1 MGGIEL
7 RNETLVV
14 EREPNQLDELASSFS
29 EVLNQFDIEHVYIAG
44 YVSILA
50 GRARSTEDVDILI
63 ERIDEETA
71 DDLAETLDEEGFW
84 GPAMPL
90 SSIYE
95 MLDNGD
101 NIWVAPEDQIAP
113 HLEVKF
119 VRDEFDRASLGNA
132 ITARIG
138 DEAVRIGP
146 LELQIAYKL
155 YLGAQ
160 KDIEDAVHLYTL
172 FEESLSVP
180 RLEEWVRRLASTT
193 NMSDSNTPEHLDVK
207 HERNREQRI
216 EGIKRWIEYIESEPP
231 ESWGPQQNAVVNGQL
246 DAAQSVQTSASHQQ
260 HVKDVAAEILDA
272 SDNSGADSA

>member
-7 RNETLVV
+7 RNGTLVV
-14 EREPNQLDELASSFS
+14 EREPNRLDELAIGFS
-29 EVLNQFDIEHVYIAG
+29 EILGQFDIEHVYIAG

-50 GRARSTEDVDILI
+50 GRARSTEDVDVLI

-71 DDLAETLDEEGFW
+71 DELAKTLDEDAFW

-90 SSIYE
+90 TSMYE

-101 NIWVAPEDQIAP
+101 NIWVAPDDQVTP

-119 VRDEFDRASLGNA
+119 ARDEFDRASLENA
-132 ITARIG
+132 ITATVSGEEIP
-138 DEAVRIGP
+138 IGP

-155 YLGAQ
+155 HLGAQ

-180 RLEEWVRRLASTT
+180 RLEEWVTR
-193 NMSDSNTPEHLDVK
+193 LDVEDEY
-207 HERNREQRI
+207 ERL
-216 EGIKRWIEYIESEPP
+216 KR
-231 ESWGPQQNAVVNGQL
+231 A
-246 DAAQSVQTSASHQQ
+246 
-260 HVKDVAAEILDA
+260 
-272 SDNSGADSA
+272 

>member
-7 RNETLVV
+7 RNGTLVV
-14 EREPNQLDELASSFS
+14 EREPNQLDELAIRFS
-29 EVLNQFDIEHVYIAG
+29 EILGQFDVKHVYIAG

-50 GRARSTEDVDILI
+50 GRARSTEDIDVLI

-71 DDLAETLDEEGFW
+71 DELAETLDEEGFW

-90 SSIYE
+90 SSMYE

-101 NIWVAPEDQIAP
+101 NIWVAPDDQITP

-119 VRDEFDRASLGNA
+119 ARDEFDRASLQNA

-138 DEAVRIGP
+138 DDAISIGP

-155 YLGAQ
+155 HLNAQ

-172 FEESLSVP
+172 FGESLSVP
-180 RLEEWVRRLASTT
+180 CLEEWVTR
-193 NMSDSNTPEHLDVK
+193 LDVEDEY
-207 HERNREQRI
+207 ERL
-216 EGIKRWIEYIESEPP
+216 KR
-231 ESWGPQQNAVVNGQL
+231 A
-246 DAAQSVQTSASHQQ
+246 
-260 HVKDVAAEILDA
+260 
-272 SDNSGADSA
+272 

>member
-7 RNETLVV
+7 RNGTLVV
-14 EREPNQLDELASSFS
+14 EREPNQLDELAIRFS
-29 EVLNQFDIEHVYIAG
+29 EILGQFDIEHVYIAG

-50 GRARSTEDVDILI
+50 GRARSTEDVDVLI

-71 DDLAETLDEEGFW
+71 DELAATLDEKGFW

-90 SSIYE
+90 SSTYE

-101 NIWVAPEDQIAP
+101 NIWVAPEDQMTP

-119 VRDEFDRASLGNA
+119 ARDEFDRASLENA

-138 DEAVRIGP
+138 DEAISIGP
-146 LELQIAYKL
+146 IELQIAYKL
-155 YLGAQ
+155 HLSAQ

-180 RLEEWVRRLASTT
+180 RLEEWVKR
-193 NMSDSNTPEHLDVK
+193 LDVEDEYERLK
-207 HERNREQRI
+207 H
-216 EGIKRWIEYIESEPP
+216 
-231 ESWGPQQNAVVNGQL
+231 A
-246 DAAQSVQTSASHQQ
+246 
-260 HVKDVAAEILDA
+260 
-272 SDNSGADSA
+272 

>member
-7 RNETLVV
+7 RNGTLVV
-14 EREPNQLDELASSFS
+14 EREPNQLDELTIRFS
-29 EVLNQFDIEHVYIAG
+29 EILDQFDIEHVYVAG

-50 GRARSTEDVDILI
+50 GRARSTEDIDVLI

-71 DDLAETLDEEGFW
+71 DELAERLDEEGFW

-90 SSIYE
+90 SSMYD

-101 NIWVAPEDQIAP
+101 NIWVAPEDQITP

-119 VRDEFDRASLGNA
+119 ARDEFDRASLGNA

-138 DEAVRIGP
+138 DPAISIGP

-155 YLGAQ
+155 HLSAQ

-172 FEESLSVP
+172 FEEELSVS
-180 RLEEWVRRLASTT
+180 RLEEWVRRL
-193 NMSDSNTPEHLDVK
+193 DVEDEY
-207 HERNREQRI
+207 ERL
-216 EGIKRWIEYIESEPP
+216 KR
-231 ESWGPQQNAVVNGQL
+231 
-246 DAAQSVQTSASHQQ
+246 T
-260 HVKDVAAEILDA
+260 
-272 SDNSGADSA
+272 

>member
-7 RNETLVV
+7 RNGTLVV
-14 EREPNQLDELASSFS
+14 EREPNQLDGLAVGFS
-29 EVLNQFDIEHVYIAG
+29 GILGQFGITHVYIAG

-50 GRARSTEDVDILI
+50 GRARSTEDVDVLI
-63 ERIDEETA
+63 ERIDEKTA
-71 DDLAETLDEEGFW
+71 DELAKTLDEKGFW

-90 SSIYE
+90 SSMYE

-101 NIWVAPEDQIAP
+101 NIWVAPEDQVTP

-119 VRDEFDRASLGNA
+119 ARDEFDRASLENA

-138 DEAVRIGP
+138 GEAIPIGP

-155 YLGAQ
+155 HLGAQ

-180 RLEEWVRRLASTT
+180 RLEKWVTR
-193 NMSDSNTPEHLDVK
+193 LDVEAEY
-207 HERNREQRI
+207 ERL
-216 EGIKRWIEYIESEPP
+216 KR
-231 ESWGPQQNAVVNGQL
+231 A
-246 DAAQSVQTSASHQQ
+246 
-260 HVKDVAAEILDA
+260 
-272 SDNSGADSA
+272 

>member
-7 RNETLVV
+7 RSGTLVV
-14 EREPNQLDELASSFS
+14 EREPNQLDELAIGFS
-29 EVLNQFDIEHVYIAG
+29 KILGRFDIKHVYIAG

-50 GRARSTEDVDILI
+50 GRARSTEDVDVLI
-63 ERIDEETA
+63 EQIDEEA
-71 DDLAETLDEEGFW
+71 AVELAETLDEKGFW

-90 SSIYE
+90 TSMYE

-101 NIWVAPEDQIAP
+101 NIWVAPEDQITP

-119 VRDEFDRASLGNA
+119 ARDEFDRASLQNA

-138 DEAVRIGP
+138 GEAISIGP

-155 YLGAQ
+155 HRSAQ

-180 RLEEWVRRLASTT
+180 RLEEWVTR
-193 NMSDSNTPEHLDVK
+193 LDVEDEYERLK
-207 HERNREQRI
+207 H
-216 EGIKRWIEYIESEPP
+216 
-231 ESWGPQQNAVVNGQL
+231 A
-246 DAAQSVQTSASHQQ
+246 
-260 HVKDVAAEILDA
+260 
-272 SDNSGADSA
+272 